1 MSNYLQQTIQII
13 DAATDYLK
21 TASENETYDQIGDAF
36 IKIAND
42 TFDNTYKV
50 AHLVAHTIGALG
62 LADKVDTEDF
72 IKKAAIAETIYTKLA
87 NSDNLVERDLA
98 EVAKYHINAIFVK
111 LGEIAK
117 RQ

>member
-1 MSNYLQQTIQII
+1 MSNYLQRTIQII
-13 DAATDYLK
+13 DAATEYIK
-21 TASENETYDQIGDAF
+21 TASENEVYDQIDDAF

-62 LADKVDTEDF
+62 LTDKVDTEDF
-72 IKKAAIAETIYTKLA
+72 IKTAAVAETIYTKLA
-87 NSDNLVERDLA
+87 NSDNLMERDLA
-98 EVAKYHINAIFVK
+98 ETAKYHINAIFVK

-117 RQ
+117 NR